1 MASSSAAEPGTRLS
15 DRTRRSSLGLRV
27 MVFLMH
33 VVFVGAVFILD
44 PTVDRRIHEE
54 PWYIGVYGMLVL
66 LTLVQYFYTAGSSP
80 GYVIDMMRADSTMH
94 ATFVN
99 TAALSKQSSS
109 RNASINSPTSRAQ
122 LQKLSVMT
130 ATSSW
135 PQLVMDLYPLGSS
148 SRDWTCTYCRIIQPP
163 RTRHCHDCDK
173 CVLQFDHH
181 CIWLGT
187 CIGKK
192 NHCRFW
198 WYIFEETVLC
208 IWTVAL
214 YIESLRLSIDKA
226 WWKDFVGVIMLAV
239 LIFILIFLLL
249 LWLFHSY
256 IALTNQTTYE
266 VARRKR
272 IFYLRGVPD
281 RVHPF
286 SKGLIRN
293 IYDFCSP
300 SQNGF
305 ALEAVPSLEEL
316 EASATRYTCRDIIC
330 CRCC

>member
-1 MASSSAAEPGTRLS
+1 MASSSAAEIGTRVFS
-15 DRTRRSSLGLRV
+15 DRARRSSVGLRF
-27 MVFLMH
+27 MVLLMH
-33 VVFVGAVFILD
+33 VLFVGAVFVLD
-44 PTVDRRIHEE
+44 PTLGRRIHEE
-54 PWYIGVYGMLVL
+54 PYIGVYGVLVL

-80 GYVIDMMRADSTMH
+80 GYVVDVMRAGSTMH

-99 TAALSKQSSS
+99 TATLSKQSNS
-109 RNASINSPTSRAQ
+109 RNGNISSPTSRAQ
-122 LQKLSVMT
+122 LQKLTTMT
-130 ATSSW
+130 PTSSW
-135 PQLVMDLYPLGSS
+135 AQMVMDLYPPGSS
-148 SRDWTCTYCRIIQPP
+148 CRDWTCTYCRVVQPP

-198 WYIFEETVLC
+198 WYIFEETILC
-208 IWTVAL
+208 IWTAAL
-214 YIESLRLSIDKA
+214 YIESLRLDVDKA
-226 WWKDFVGVIMLAV
+226 WWKDFVGVILLAV

-249 LWLFHSY
+249 LLGFHTY

-272 IFYLRGVPD
+272 ISYLRGVPE

-286 SKGLIRN
+286 SKGICRN
-293 IYDFCSP
+293 LYDFCCS
-300 SQNGF
+300 SQKGYI
-305 ALEAVPSLEEL
+305 LEALPPTEEL
-316 EASATRYTCRDIIC
+316 EARAARYTFRDVIC